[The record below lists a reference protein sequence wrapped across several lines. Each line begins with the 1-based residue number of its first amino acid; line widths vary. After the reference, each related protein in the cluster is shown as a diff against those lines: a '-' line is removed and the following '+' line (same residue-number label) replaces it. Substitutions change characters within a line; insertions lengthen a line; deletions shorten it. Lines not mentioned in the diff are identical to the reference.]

1 MPIRARTSNNGVH
14 VHGNPDSTCATALP
28 YVAGRLAVARRPPER
43 RCRSGACGCGWERPP
58 PSGCLDRHWGRSAC
72 ARACHPPRRGRSRS
86 IDPMREGCRVAR
98 ACGNA
103 ARHPRSFGILDL
115 KWHRNWHQVGDWR
128 TTCAERLSKGLST
141 AGRPGVWISMIEA
154 PAAASDCAPPTRN
167 AWPATR
173 PSIPAASSHARS
185 PCHRRFSHVLAV
197 PSPSWSVFER
207 RTVRVFAPSASRSA
221 ASETRSRPSDM
232 MARRAA
238 SRSSRTDPPYSGH
251 PQPRRPPAPTG
262 RPPPAPAPGPSFA
275 PEPG

>member
-14 VHGNPDSTCATALP
+14 VHGNPDSPCATALP

-86 IDPMREGCRVAR
+86 IDPMREGRRVAR

-141 AGRPGVWISMIEA
+141 AGRGCSTLYRESTLRSTFHSSIFEPSRRRGFEE
-154 PAAASDCAPPTRN
+154 DCRILVLEPMH
-167 AWPATR
+167 
-173 PSIPAASSHARS
+173 PSN
-185 PCHRRFSHVLAV
+185 LV
-197 PSPSWSVFER
+197 PSWR
-207 RTVRVFAPSASRSA
+207 RASA
-221 ASETRSRPSDM
+221 AGHRWLKPRRCKPSDKPC
-232 MARRAA
+232 ALKH
-238 SRSSRTDPPYSGH
+238 SH
-251 PQPRRPPAPTG
+251 
-262 RPPPAPAPGPSFA
+262 
-275 PEPG
+275 